1 MSKKVIK
8 PQYIYDGTI
17 DLTDLDFSDII
28 FLLLGAHELRLK
40 ELCNYI
46 ETYVVSQKDL
56 IKKHISLINRNRK
69 TLANFTRLAV
79 LWRKIIA
86 QDVNIFSSND
96 FTTLQRDEFLHCYIN
111 RPKNVTDIEL
121 WEKLI
126 KWSTVHSSSSL
137 PSNVSQYNTEHFAIL
152 KKLIKPFIQYIK
164 FKYISKTDFSQ
175 NIRPFRQAFDPDFYI
190 QLLDTHAF
198 DEFQESNTATK
209 TPSPSNISTISA
221 ALTSDAKL
229 PISVEINFESTRV
242 SSTAITA
249 VTTSKPTNT
258 TEFKST
264 KSTSAS
270 ATITSASTPTSSPT
284 LTPTSTSTFSPTFTP
299 TPTPT
304 YIHAST
310 STSAPTSVVPST
322 RQLTIQS
329 TLIEQKHIV
338 LIVKWINEIYNLNP
352 STFYTFNLLQRASR
366 HGSNSKKFHAR
377 CDNKGPTLVIIR
389 IKDTGEIIG
398 GYNPIDWCKATS
410 KNTYHSASTSFI
422 FSLNLQDPD
431 DSIVSKVID
440 TEHAIRQNRYTGPGF
455 GKNDLKIC
463 GETKENEKS
472 RCRKGSY
479 EKSIRQ
485 SSDIFSVDDFEVFQ
499 VFRKSTMQ

>member
-1 MSKKVIK
+1 
-8 PQYIYDGTI
+8 YIYDGTI
-17 DLTDLDFSDII
+17 DLTDIDFSDII

-46 ETYVVSQKDL
+46 ETYVVGQKDL
-56 IKKHISLINRNRK
+56 IKKHITLINRNRK
-69 TLANFTRLAV
+69 ALSNFTKFAG
-79 LWRKIIA
+79 LWKKIIS
-86 QDVNIFSSND
+86 QDVNIFRSND
-96 FTTLQRDEFLHCYIN
+96 FTTLQRDEFLHFYIN
-111 RPKNVTDIEL
+111 RPTNITDIEL
-121 WEKLI
+121 WEKLL
-126 KWSTVHSSSSL
+126 KWSTHSGSL
-137 PSNVSQYNTEHFAIL
+137 PSNVTQYNTKHVAIL
-152 KKLIKPFIQYIK
+152 KQLIEPFIPHIN
-164 FKYISKTDFSQ
+164 FKCISKKDFSQ
-175 NIRPFRQAFDPDFYI
+175 KIRPFRQAFDPDFYI
-190 QLLDTHAF
+190 QLLDIHVF
-198 DEFQESNTATK
+198 DEFQESDNTTK
-209 TPSPSNISTISA
+209 PPSPSNISTISA
-221 ALTSDAKL
+221 ALTSGAKL
-229 PISVEINFESTRV
+229 PISVEINFESTRGR
-242 SSTAITA
+242 STAVTA

-270 ATITSASTPTSSPT
+270 TTITSASTTITSASTPTSSPT
-284 LTPTSTSTFSPTFTP
+284 LTSTSTSAFSPTFTP
-299 TPTPT
+299 TPTLT
-304 YIHAST
+304 YIHTST
-310 STSAPTSVVPST
+310 YTSAPTSVPPST

-329 TLIEQKHIV
+329 TIIEQKHIV
-338 LIVKWINEIYNLNP
+338 LIVKWINEICNLDQ

-366 HGSNSKKFHAR
+366 HGSSSKKFHSR

-398 GYNPIDWCKATS
+398 GYNPINWCKAAV
-410 KNTYHSASTSFI
+410 KNTYHSTSTSFV
-422 FSLNLQDPD
+422 FSLNLQNLD

-485 SSDIFSVDDFEVFQ
+485 SSDIFSVDDYE
-499 VFRKSTMQ
+499 